1 MNKLQT
7 YVTTQLVIKNE
18 DNEILLLRRNK
29 PGGWFTLPG
38 GTVRE
43 GETVVEACDREVEE
57 ETGLKV
63 EVRKL
68 VRVWQS
74 DHIGS
79 PLLGI
84 VFYAKNTVLK
94 NSKITLEKEHDKFGW
109 FTFDDLMKD
118 EAVDPYIKGEYLK
131 QY

>member
-1 MNKLQT
+1 MKKLKT

-29 PGGWFTLPG
+29 PGGWFTLLG
-38 GTVRE
+38 GTVCE
-43 GETVVEACDREVEE
+43 GEAVISACGREVEE
-57 ETGLKV
+57 ETGIKI
-63 EVRKL
+63 EVGKL
-68 VRVWQS
+68 VRIWQS

-84 VFYAKNTVLK
+84 VFYAKNTVPK
-94 NSKITLEKEHDKFGW
+94 NFKITLEKEHDKFSW
-109 FTFDDLMKD
+109 FAFDDLMKD
-118 EAVDPYIKGEYLK
+118 EAVDPYIKGEYLR